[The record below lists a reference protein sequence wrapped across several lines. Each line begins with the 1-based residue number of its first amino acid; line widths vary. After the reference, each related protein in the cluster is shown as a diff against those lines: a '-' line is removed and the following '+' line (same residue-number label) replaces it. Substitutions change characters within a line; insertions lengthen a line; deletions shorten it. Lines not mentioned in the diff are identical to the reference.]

1 MAQGTK
7 GRIVQIIGTVVDAE
21 FPPDNLPGIF
31 NGLEL
36 DNNGAR
42 LVLEVEQHI
51 GNNWVRCLALAILK

>member
-7 GRIVQIIGTVVDAE
+7 GSIVQIIGTVVDVE
-21 FPPDNLPGIF
+21 FPPDDLPSVY

-36 DNNGAR
+36 DNSGEK

-51 GNNWVRCLALAILK
+51 GNNWVRLSLIHI